1 MPLPELRQ
9 AAVKRKQAL
18 FPVRSIRTNKMIGV
32 LSKTDLVDPPRTR
45 VALVDHNEFSQAV
58 KGVEEAEIVE
68 VMDHHRLG
76 TQLSTRDP
84 IRFLNEPVGS
94 TSTLVA
100 RRFYHRDAEPSQA
113 VAICL
118 CAGILSDTLN
128 LTSPT
133 TGRGGPGNAGMADRH
148 CQDRRQE
155 VHGGIFCHRFL
166 LRSKTAPSAIVQA
179 DRKTF
184 TE

>member
-1 MPLPELRQ
+1 M
-9 AAVKRKQAL
+9 
-18 FPVRSIRTNKMIGV
+18 
-32 LSKTDLVDPPRTR
+32 
-45 VALVDHNEFSQAV
+45 ALVDHNEFSQAV

-100 RRFYHRDAEPSQA
+100 RRFYHRDVEPSRST
-113 VAICL
+113 AICL

-133 TGRGGPGNAGMADRH
+133 TARADR
-148 CQDRRQE
+148 E
-155 VHGGIFCHRFL
+155 MLEWLTGIAKIDAKKFTEEFFATGSL

-184 TE
+184 TEYGHKISISQIEEIGMYGVKEVQEGLLVDLRKLE

>member
-1 MPLPELRQ
+1 
-9 AAVKRKQAL
+9 
-18 FPVRSIRTNKMIGV
+18 
-32 LSKTDLVDPPRTR
+32 
-45 VALVDHNEFSQAV
+45 
-58 KGVEEAEIVE
+58 
-68 VMDHHRLG
+68 MDHHRLG

-118 CAGILSDTLN
+118 CARDSFRYAEPDVSHDG
-128 LTSPT
+128 
-133 TGRGGPGNAGMADRH
+133 AADR
-148 CQDRRQE
+148 E
-155 VHGGIFCHRFL
+155 MLEWLTGIARIDAKKFTEEFFATGSL

-184 TE
+184 TEYGHKISISQIEEIGRFGLKEVQDDLVKELQKLVEEEGLKLGVPVGHGHCHA